1 MKSSTSWSVLCQ
13 VQHELAHRMVS
24 AAGKLAQH
32 VQLLSENSYLW
43 FEVAILTVQ
52 LDLYRVTRVGAA
64 SATMAPVPE
73 YREGRLP
80 PSLHIRTKYLQQ
92 PIRLI
97 LHLGQVWHTIGLTEP
112 VSPASDFR
120 GHFSDEQDA
129 QERA

>member
-52 LDLYRVTRVGAA
+52 LDRTGTRVGAA

-73 YREGRLP
+73 VQGG
-80 PSLHIRTKYLQQ
+80 T
-92 PIRLI
+92 
-97 LHLGQVWHTIGLTEP
+97 LTS
-112 VSPASDFR
+112 VVTYS
-120 GHFSDEQDA
+120 H
-129 QERA
+129 